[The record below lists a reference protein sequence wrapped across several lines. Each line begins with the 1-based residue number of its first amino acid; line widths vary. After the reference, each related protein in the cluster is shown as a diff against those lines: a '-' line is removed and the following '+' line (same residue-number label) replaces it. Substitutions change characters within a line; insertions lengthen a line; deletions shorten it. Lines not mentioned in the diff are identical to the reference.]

1 MTSRARQT
9 LVAVALVAVAA
20 ALPFVGA
27 WGNDFVAFDDDFTL
41 VHNPEFR
48 GLSPAHLRWM
58 LTTFTGGYWQ
68 PLAWVTFA
76 LDHAVWG
83 MEPRGYHLTA
93 IVLHVVTAVLVWLLL
108 RALLV
113 RAAVRDA
120 SDTAIAVGAT
130 VGAVLWAVHPLRV
143 EVVAW
148 ATERRLLLGALFF
161 LVAVLAH
168 MRVADRAAAG
178 RSRAPWIAATFVATV
193 LSLLAGPWAVTLPA
207 ALLVLDVFPLRR
219 LQRETPLGLLVEKLP
234 LAVLALAELVV
245 LRFSTD
251 GLRMSLDDHPL
262 PARLAQAAWG
272 IWFYIGKTLWPV
284 DLSPLYELQL
294 PLDPTAARFVVAA
307 FATLVVTGVLVAQ
320 RRRWPGALAAW
331 TAYLILLA
339 PVLGLQQTGPH
350 LVADRYTYLAG
361 IPLSALLAAGV
372 ARVWVV
378 VSGAVIRV
386 AVLAASAAVAVVLG
400 VAAASQTRVWRDS
413 ESLWRQAVA
422 LDEANALAQ
431 YSLGLALNNQG
442 RADEAAEAFARLEAI
457 TVARPGDPNAR
468 QYLGLV
474 RATDANA
481 AARAGDVDRAVA
493 LYEQAIELAPRDP
506 RPYLQLGALLVRRG
520 AFADAVPV
528 LEAGVAVDPTDTS
541 LRYVLAAALARTGR
555 RDEAVARLEE
565 VLRLDPEHAEARQA
579 LDVLSAAPAAP
590 Q

>member
-378 VSGAVIRV
+378 VSGAGIRV

>member
-168 MRVADRAAAG
+168 VRVADRAAAG

-378 VSGAVIRV
+378 VSGAGIRV

>member
-48 GLSPAHLRWM
+48 GLSRTHLRWM

-168 MRVADRAAAG
+168 VRVADRAAAG

-378 VSGAVIRV
+378 VSGAGIRV